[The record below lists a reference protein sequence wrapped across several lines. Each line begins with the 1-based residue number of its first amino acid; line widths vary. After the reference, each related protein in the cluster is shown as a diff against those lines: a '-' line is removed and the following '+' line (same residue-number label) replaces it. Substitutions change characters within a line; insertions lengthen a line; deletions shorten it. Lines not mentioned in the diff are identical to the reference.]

1 MFDVLGRS
9 KRPYL
14 LVWPFFISWIIT
26 PSTGISQ
33 IWEFNKIHLMAYDKI
48 SNLEISEA
56 IFLLDNNQ
64 SQKDYSTLYLI
75 SLAETLH
82 LITTENRQDY
92 KAYTKAETGRL
103 SIINNA
109 EIEHPHKLFFLS
121 EIRLHNAYVH
131 IKFGNYWKAIYNL
144 RQAFKLIER
153 NVKAYPEFKPNLK
166 ALGTLQVIFG
176 AVPQKY
182 QWIVNFFGIDGSI
195 TEGMENLELFE
206 RTDHMQQIEAGI
218 SIAVVNAFLLQD
230 FSKATNA
237 LREYYEQNH
246 SNGIISYLFTVFL
259 IKNSKSDEALS
270 IIKST
275 SSNNTIYNIP
285 FIHYHIGEIYLQK
298 GEYQNAID
306 SYQKFLREFTGL
318 NLIKDTHYKIALAYW
333 LSNEQSNAFT
343 YVELAKNRG
352 ITEAEA
358 DKHADRQ
365 LNYDQLPNQI
375 ILKIRL
381 LTDGGYYYEAKDVI
395 SKTTQ
400 NNFKQLK
407 EKVEFTYRIARLAHK
422 TTELETA
429 IKEYLETI
437 DKAKNNQWYFA
448 PNSCLQLGYIYL
460 KLNNMEKAKF
470 FFEKATGYK
479 RHEYKNS
486 IDNKA
491 KIALKSL
498 QRIEM

>member
-1 MFDVLGRS
+1 M
-9 KRPYL
+9 
-14 LVWPFFISWIIT
+14 LVMKMVW
-26 PSTGISQ
+26 
-33 IWEFNKIHLMAYDKI
+33 M
-48 SNLEISEA
+48 
-56 IFLLDNNQ
+56 
-64 SQKDYSTLYLI
+64 
-75 SLAETLH
+75 
-82 LITTENRQDY
+82 
-92 KAYTKAETGRL
+92 
-103 SIINNA
+103 
-109 EIEHPHKLFFLS
+109 
-121 EIRLHNAYVH
+121 V
-131 IKFGNYWKAIYNL
+131 
-144 RQAFKLIER
+144 
-153 NVKAYPEFKPNLK
+153 
-166 ALGTLQVIFG
+166 
-176 AVPQKY
+176 
-182 QWIVNFFGIDGSI
+182 
-195 TEGMENLELFE
+195 M
-206 RTDHMQQIEAGI
+206 
-218 SIAVVNAFLLQD
+218 
-230 FSKATNA
+230 
-237 LREYYEQNH
+237 
-246 SNGIISYLFTVFL
+246 
-259 IKNSKSDEALS
+259 
-270 IIKST
+270 
-275 SSNNTIYNIP
+275 

-333 LSNEQSNAFT
+333 LLNEQSNALT

-395 SKTTQ
+395 SKTNQ

-407 EKVEFTYRIARLAHK
+407 DKVEFTYRIARLAHK

-429 IKEYLETI
+429 IKKYLETI

-470 FFEKATGYK
+470 FFKKATVYK